1 VTTEQNQQ
9 IADSRRRVWI
19 GLAILA
25 ALLGMAAAWRWTPL
39 ADQIDIGKITGWAV
53 SLRSNPARPFIILAA
68 YLVGSIISVP
78 ITVLI
83 LATAF
88 VFGPMMGI
96 VYSFVGMLARR
107 DSDLR
112 YRLFSRS
119 RLHTETHGL

>member
-1 VTTEQNQQ
+1 MTTEQNQQ

-39 ADQIDIGKITGWAV
+39 ADQIDIGKITGWTV

-96 VYSFVGMLARR
+96 VYSLSDACWAR
-107 DSDLR
+107 
-112 YRLFSRS
+112 
-119 RLHTETHGL
+119 